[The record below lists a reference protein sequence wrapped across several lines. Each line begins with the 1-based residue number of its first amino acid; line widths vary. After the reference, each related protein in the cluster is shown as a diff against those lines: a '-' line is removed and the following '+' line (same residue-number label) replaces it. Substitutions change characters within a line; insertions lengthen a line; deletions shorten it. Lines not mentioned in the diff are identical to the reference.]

1 MDKYISARGGNMALA
16 TNCNLDHIAEL
27 YMNSLIE
34 YYMDQV
40 FDPDNWQVISIHNQ
54 AGTIL
59 DLSVT
64 AADPQ
69 ILKPLGEL
77 VTKLAA
83 ADRRQEHIHFANVR
97 VSVNLQPITGSNE
110 VHSIDTF
117 TELPNGQ

>member
-1 MDKYISARGGNMALA
+1 
-16 TNCNLDHIAEL
+16 
-27 YMNSLIE
+27 
-34 YYMDQV
+34 MDQV

-97 VSVNLQPITGSNE
+97 VSVNFQPIT
-110 VHSIDTF
+110 
-117 TELPNGQ
+117 